1 LAQVGKT
8 PNCSTVLALN
18 VGDKITVSNRP
29 TQDASS
35 SASFFV
41 EGYTRTYGPESCV
54 TTFNV
59 SPSSP
64 EDNTYIV
71 GDVTGRGVIGTNP
84 IAL

>member
-1 LAQVGKT
+1 
-8 PNCSTVLALN
+8 

-29 TQDASS
+29 TQDSSS

-41 EGYTRTYGPESCV
+41 EGYTRVYGSELCR

-64 EDNTYIV
+64 DDLTLMI
-71 GDVTGRGVIGTNP
+71 GDATRGVIGTNP